1 MCYDIYWHFS
11 LFSPLALEFKK
22 LLQSWMNHRL
32 NLVLSVSLFLVLP
45 FLLPLNIRVYIYP
58 QLEMIFDF
66 ISFISFLSSFFS
78 FPFTVRILKL
88 PILNSFLSLS
98 SSLTFYPWY
107 YTESPQVLKKNSV
120 FVLDFL
126 AACETVSHSLFL
138 ENPFTRVRSS
148 ISLSGGGG
156 SPCSLMGGIS
166 QVGPQLFSFFHL
178 SCRKH
183 TLSKS

>member
-1 MCYDIYWHFS
+1 
-11 LFSPLALEFKK
+11 
-22 LLQSWMNHRL
+22 MNHRL
-32 NLVLSVSLFLVLP
+32 NLVLSISLFLVLS

-88 PILNSFLSLS
+88 PILTASWACLRPQPAF
-98 SSLTFYPWY
+98 FYPWY

-120 FVLDFL
+120 FILDFL
-126 AACETVSHSLFL
+126 VACETVSHSLFL
-138 ENPFTRVRSS
+138 ENPFTRVCSS
-148 ISLSGGGG
+148 ISLTGGGG
-156 SPCSLMGGIS
+156 SPCSLMGGNS

-178 SCRKH
+178 PCRKLMH
-183 TLSKS
+183 SLSLNYIIR